1 MTKERRVE
9 NKGRIKIAAKQTQ
22 KLQAI
27 AVEETRQVDCKVSQR
42 YRKKGVKLARKKT
55 RNNHN
60 TSNETDNKCS
70 WRTTKK

>member
-22 KLQAI
+22 NFQAI

-42 YRKKGVKLARKKT
+42 YRKKGVK
-55 RNNHN
+55 
-60 TSNETDNKCS
+60 
-70 WRTTKK
+70 TTGNQERGGGGVRVTVPIVK

>member
-27 AVEETRQVDCKVSQR
+27 AVEETRKVDCKVSQR
-42 YRKKGVKLARKKT
+42 YRKKGGKLARKK
-55 RNNHN
+55 N
-60 TSNETDNKCS
+60 TK
-70 WRTTKK
+70 